1 MKEAQE
7 TVFLLVLEDLLAGD
21 RQQFSHLL
29 ANTGVRAIN
38 ACFVEILAN
47 LAEHVLIAGF
57 FQVRQDNR
65 FRIGFGVSPTQPHQ
79 IRSPDAKQ
87 LVAARHHFELGFLI
101 QCVACLFCAL
111 AIIKCAHE
119 MAFLKGGL
127 LLGAYRG

>member
-1 MKEAQE
+1 MEEAQD
-7 TVFLLVLEDLLAGD
+7 TNFLLVLEDLLAGD

-29 ANTGVRAIN
+29 ANAGIGAVN
-38 ACFVEILAN
+38 ASLVEILAN

-65 FRIGFGVSPTQPHQ
+65 FRIGFSVSTAQPHK
-79 IRSPDAKQ
+79 IRSPNAKQ
-87 LVAARHHFELGFLI
+87 LVTASHHFELGILI
-101 QCVACLFCAL
+101 QCIACLFCAL